1 MNEIEKMLVEAWEKF
16 CDYYDTKAPRYRK
29 SWLPKLKKEKDA
41 KDSHWICW
49 NEYDL
54 TFHIGRFFYDIL
66 KKKEGR
72 EFSDIEIHFEKNVN
86 FTNFKDYDFFK
97 PKKDMLEKFN
107 EELKKIGLKRG
118 PKVDMIVA
126 YEDKSSPLL
135 LCVEVKHFH
144 YASERYNKKP
154 DEKIDVDIKKL
165 KVIRDCGIA
174 KEVVFMLFDDY
185 YWYTNKKT
193 ANKIK
198 DKLARIE
205 KEDGIKVLYYTSKAK
220 MCGFRPD

>member
-1 MNEIEKMLVEAWEKF
+1 MITGEKIENLLKEAWEKF

-41 KDSHWICW
+41 HWICW

-72 EFSDIEIHFEKNVN
+72 EFSNIEIHFEKNVN

-97 PKKDMLEKFN
+97 PEKDKLEKFK
-107 EELKKIGLKRG
+107 EELKKIGRKRG

-126 YEDKSSPLL
+126 YEDKSSPFL
-135 LCVEVKHFH
+135 LCAEVKHFH
-144 YASERYNKKP
+144 YASERYNEKP

-174 KEVVFMLFDDY
+174 KRIVFMLFDDY
-185 YWYTNKKT
+185 YWYNDEEI
-193 ANKIK
+193 ANAIQQRLDEIRNENGITVLFHKSEA
-198 DKLARIE
+198 KL
-205 KEDGIKVLYYTSKAK
+205 D
-220 MCGFRPD
+220 C